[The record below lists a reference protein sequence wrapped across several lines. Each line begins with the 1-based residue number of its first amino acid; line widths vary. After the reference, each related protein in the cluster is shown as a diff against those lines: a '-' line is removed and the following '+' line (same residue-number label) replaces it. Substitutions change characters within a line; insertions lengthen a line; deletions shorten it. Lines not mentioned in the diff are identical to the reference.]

1 MAPRGPVGSIPGGA
15 GSGGRHTPCCSH
27 PHQVCRCRGP
37 WSGAQGHGDGSGRP
51 SPGSADVLG
60 SAGVWGLFSWGGLSR
75 EAGALLAASG
85 IHWPGPFAAAPTSF
99 GPGGG
104 RKRHQACICQST
116 GRLAPAAPGR
126 RPAGFAGWIFQ
137 QKTTSG
143 RSTEMRPAARLF
155 RTPAPEAPRPKR
167 QYIPVPESPAAPR
180 PPPTA
185 ARGLPHRIK
194 DGWGRP
200 PRGQERQR

>member
-75 EAGALLAASG
+75 EAGALFAASG

-155 RTPAPEAPRPKR
+155 RTPAPSPSARACPVGPCPQRTDPQGGRVSPRYAPVSSGDMVPNG
-167 QYIPVPESPAAPR
+167 PVDTPSR
-180 PPPTA
+180 
-185 ARGLPHRIK
+185 
-194 DGWGRP
+194 
-200 PRGQERQR
+200 